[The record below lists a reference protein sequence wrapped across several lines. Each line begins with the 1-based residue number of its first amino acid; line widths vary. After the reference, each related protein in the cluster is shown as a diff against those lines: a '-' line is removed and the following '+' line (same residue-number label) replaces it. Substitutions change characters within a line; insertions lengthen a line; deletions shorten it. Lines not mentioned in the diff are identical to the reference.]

1 MKPIS
6 EAELEAIDDL
16 VGVPPAR
23 DNGQNVSAPEL
34 ANWIGLTPN
43 RCHALARDGIVPRN
57 PDSTFPLKR
66 AVRAY
71 ADHAR
76 AGALGRRAEGQLA
89 EEKIRLAREGA
100 DKVALQNAKARGEM
114 IPTAEVA
121 RAWSEVVTDLR
132 AAVLAIPSRVAGRCG
147 LDRRA
152 AAALDEEIR
161 VALGA
166 VADEA

>member
-1 MKPIS
+1 MI
-6 EAELEAIDDL
+6 ELDDESL
-16 VGVPPAR
+16 VLIYGPLSSA
-23 DNGQNVSAPEL
+23 GIVSAADLGEWL
-34 ANWIGLTPN
+34 GLS
-43 RCHALARDGIVPRN
+43 APRVN
-57 PDSTFPLKR
+57 
-66 AVRAY
+66 A
-71 ADHAR
+71 
-76 AGALGRRAEGQLA
+76 
-89 EEKIRLAREGA
+89 LAREGRIPRRADGRYDLKAAVRGYTESLRRKSGSSTLAQNPDLNEQKVRFARESA
-100 DKVALQNAKARGEM
+100 DKVALQNARARGEM